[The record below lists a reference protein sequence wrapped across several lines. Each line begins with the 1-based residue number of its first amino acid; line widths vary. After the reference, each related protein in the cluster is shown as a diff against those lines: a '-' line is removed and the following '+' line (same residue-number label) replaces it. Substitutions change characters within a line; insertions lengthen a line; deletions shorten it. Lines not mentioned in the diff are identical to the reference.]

1 MVLGGIICWWPER
14 RRRRVV
20 FSEAVGEP
28 EAEPAM
34 AGAAR
39 NGKGTP
45 GSSITQGVLH
55 DGKEEHEG
63 RRKRPIPSQLHSRPY
78 ALAFEDEE
86 EEMEVASPY
95 ALKGGDD
102 EETEVA
108 R

>member
-1 MVLGGIICWWPER
+1 MLMLLGGILCWWPER
-14 RRRRVV
+14 RRRRV
-20 FSEAVGEP
+20 FCREAVGEP

-63 RRKRPIPSQLHSRPY
+63 RRKRPNDGKEEHEGRRKRPIPSQLPSRPY
-78 ALAFEDEE
+78 ALR
-86 EEMEVASPY
+86 
-95 ALKGGDD
+95 GDD